1 MGRGQNMNSKRS
13 LKEVESNLHGWL
25 WGVQDSSEVTV
36 DVAET
41 ARELK
46 LEMEPEDVTKLRL
59 SYDKTW
65 TDENLHLM
73 NEQGK

>member
-25 WGVQDSSEVTV
+25 WGVQDSSEVIV

-41 ARELK
+41 ARELN
-46 LEMEPEDVTKLRL
+46 LEMEPEDVTEFLQSHEISCL
-59 SYDKTW
+59 GFQ
-65 TDENLHLM
+65 NLY
-73 NEQGK
+73 

>member
-25 WGVQDSSEVTV
+25 WGVQDSSEVIV

-41 ARELK
+41 ARELN
-46 LEMEPEDVTKLRL
+46 LEMEPEDVQSHEISCLGFQ
-59 SYDKTW
+59 
-65 TDENLHLM
+65 NLY
-73 NEQGK
+73 